1 MVSILFVSDDEENE
15 IGFVEDETFK
25 VPPCVSFQ
33 LEEFVFY
40 DFRDSEREFGFV
52 RYLLENASF

>member
-15 IGFVEDETFK
+15 IGFVEDETLQ

-52 RYLLENASF
+52 GI